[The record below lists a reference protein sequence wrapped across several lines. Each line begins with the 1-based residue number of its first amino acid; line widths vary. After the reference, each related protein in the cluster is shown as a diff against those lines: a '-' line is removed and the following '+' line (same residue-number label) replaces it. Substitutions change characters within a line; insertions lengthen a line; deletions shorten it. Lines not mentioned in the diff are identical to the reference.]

1 VAILAALWVAYC
13 SGKSAGASHQKAHD
27 ADAAVSAVRDSN
39 DRWKARY
46 LARDSARDDSL
57 ARLQQSV
64 TGARGEIARLKAS
77 LGGRPGEPHPTIPG
91 VEHPATTRSAGEA
104 DSVPLEIAVR
114 DSIIAQQDTVIAQQD
129 SQLTLYRAQIA
140 DRDSLLVRK
149 DRQIA
154 ALETARDAW
163 RRAASPNVFQRV
175 GRAVPWIA
183 AGVVV
188 GVALSR

>member
-1 VAILAALWVAYC
+1 MAWC

-57 ARLQQSV
+57 AHFQQIVTRLRGRVVPRDTVVRLVPDS
-64 TGARGEIARLKAS
+64 AR
-77 LGGRPGEPHPTIPG
+77 PF
-91 VEHPATTRSAGEA
+91 VETQ
-104 DSVPLEIAVR
+104 LAVR
-114 DSIIAQQDTVIAQQD
+114 DSVIAQQD
-129 SQLTLYRAQIA
+129 SQLTLYRAMIV

-163 RRAASPNVFQRV
+163 RKAASPNVFQKV

-183 AGVVV
+183 AGVIV
-188 GVALSR
+188 GRLLK